1 LNKPI
6 KALLKI
12 TANTAMWCIVVVG
25 CARATGAIA
34 DLYMILIG
42 GAHPGDVIYLDT
54 LAPPTGQAALD
65 LLLGVSIIAAA
76 FLLRGAA
83 RRWYVSL

>member
-1 LNKPI
+1 
-6 KALLKI
+6 
-12 TANTAMWCIVVVG
+12 
-25 CARATGAIA
+25 
-34 DLYMILIG
+34 MILIG